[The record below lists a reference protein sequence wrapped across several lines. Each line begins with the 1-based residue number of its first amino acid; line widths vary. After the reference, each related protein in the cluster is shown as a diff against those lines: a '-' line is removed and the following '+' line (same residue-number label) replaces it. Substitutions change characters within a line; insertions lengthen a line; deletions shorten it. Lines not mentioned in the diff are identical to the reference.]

1 MTMKA
6 SGFSSWSTP
15 HGSALIA
22 VLLVCVFA
30 LLALSGCGGNTA
42 GGGASPVAAASPA
55 GGSRPVAADPVP
67 AIAAIAVHEATD
79 AVADTA
85 AQASTAIEDPAA
97 DAQEAVASIAA
108 PVVLAVREAVEQ
120 VMPSPPPVAVP
131 ETGPVAALVSP
142 AAVDLIVSFEVV
154 SRPYYSKRLQGVV
167 CPPRQSGPTR
177 GIGWDDGHQTR
188 NAIAAAWPMHP
199 QLERI
204 LPASGQLGATKC
216 NAYRRA
222 NLDIR
227 TPLDMAERVF
237 IETALPAY
245 HALTARTF
253 RNGWDR
259 LPPNAQGALV
269 ATVYN
274 RGAAMAAGK
283 SPNDPRKEMR
293 TLRDVCVPAGDVQC
307 MAEQF
312 LAMRRLWP
320 PNSEGGKG
328 LQRRYTATAKLA
340 VQA

>member
-1 MTMKA
+1 M
-6 SGFSSWSTP
+6 FSRP
-15 HGSALIA
+15 HHRRIA
-22 VLLVCVFA
+22 TVLLMLDAGKLDACRCLF
-30 LLALSGCGGNTA
+30 
-42 GGGASPVAAASPA
+42 GGGTAMALRYGEYRESVGIDFLVSDQA
-55 GGSRPVAADPVP
+55 GYRQLRQQLAGANGLQ
-67 AIAAIAVHEATD
+67 AIARPGCALEHTREVRTDQYGIRTVLQVEDAAIKFEIVFEARIALAT
-79 AVADTA
+79 
-85 AQASTAIEDPAA
+85 PA
-97 DAQEAVASIAA
+97 DADR
-108 PVVLAVREAVEQ
+108 LC
-120 VMPSPPPVAVP
+120 
-131 ETGPVAALVSP
+131 GVST
-142 AAVDLIVSFEVV
+142 L
-154 SRPYYSKRLQGVV
+154 
-167 CPPRQSGPTR
+167 
-177 GIGWDDGHQTR
+177 
-188 NAIAAAWPMHP
+188 
-199 QLERI
+199 
-204 LPASGQLGATKC
+204 
-216 NAYRRA
+216 
-222 NLDIR
+222 

-293 TLRDVCVPAGDVQC
+293 HLRDVCVPAGDVQC

-340 VQA
+340 VRA

>member
-1 MTMKA
+1 MTMKTPWLL
-6 SGFSSWSTP
+6 SWSTP

-22 VLLVCVFA
+22 VLLVCVLA
-30 LLALSGCGGNTA
+30 LATLSGCGA
-42 GGGASPVAAASPA
+42 EPASGGASPVAAAEPA
-55 GGSRPVAADPVP
+55 GSARPEPAGLE

-79 AVADTA
+79 TVADTA

-97 DAQEAVASIAA
+97 DAQDAVAAIAA

-120 VMPSPPPVAVP
+120 VMPSPPPPVAVP
-131 ETGPVAALVSP
+131 EQGPVTPLVSP
-142 AAVDLIVSFEVV
+142 AAVDLIVGFEVV
-154 SRPYYSKRLQGVV
+154 SRPYYVRNLQGVV

-177 GIGWDDGHQTR
+177 GVGWDDGHQTR

-199 QLERI
+199 QLARI
-204 LPASGQLGATKC
+204 LPASGQVGAAKC

-222 NLDIR
+222 NLDIL
-227 TPLDMAERVF
+227 TPLDMAEQVF
-237 IETALPAY
+237 ADTALPAY
-245 HALTARTF
+245 HALTARAF
-253 RNGWDR
+253 RNGWER

-274 RGAAMAAGK
+274 RGAAMTGNG
-283 SPNDPRKEMR
+283 PNDPRKEMR

>member
-1 MTMKA
+1 MKN
-6 SGFSSWSTP
+6 GWFPSWSTP

-22 VLLVCVFA
+22 VLLLIVLA
-30 LLALSGCGGNTA
+30 LLVACTPTDRPL
-42 GGGASPVAAASPA
+42 ASDSVVP
-55 GGSRPVAADPVP
+55 AADS
-67 AIAAIAVHEATD
+67 IAAIAVHEATD
-79 AVADTA
+79 AVTDTTSDA
-85 AQASTAIEDPAA
+85 ASAIEDPAA
-97 DAQEAVASIAA
+97 DAQEAVASVAA

-131 ETGPVAALVSP
+131 EQGPVSSLVSP
-142 AAVDLIVSFEVV
+142 AAVELIVGFEVV
-154 SRPYYSKRLQGVV
+154 SRPYYAQRLQGVV

-188 NAIAAAWPMHP
+188 GAIAAAWPMHP

-204 LPASGQLGATKC
+204 LPASGQVGAAKC
-216 NAYRRA
+216 NTYRRA

-245 HALTARTF
+245 HSLTARTF

-293 TLRDVCVPAGDVQC
+293 YLRDVCVPAGDVQC